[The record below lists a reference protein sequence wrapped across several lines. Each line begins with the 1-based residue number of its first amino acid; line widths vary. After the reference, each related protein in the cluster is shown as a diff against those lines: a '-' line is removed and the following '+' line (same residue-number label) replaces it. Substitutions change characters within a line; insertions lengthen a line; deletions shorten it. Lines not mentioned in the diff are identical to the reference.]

1 MDQILHISLEGGQ
14 ARALVACSTDL
25 VEAARRTH
33 DLSPTACA
41 ALGRTLT
48 ASAMLGAMLKGAGD
62 SLTVTIRGGGPIG
75 AIVCVA
81 RPDGVVKGYCDNPR
95 VDLPPR
101 PDGKLDVGGAVGRGL
116 LRVLRSNGE
125 GEPYCGV
132 NEIVSGEIAEDV
144 ASYYAV
150 SEQIPTV
157 CAAGVLVDRDLSCLS
172 AGGALVQLLPGA
184 PDDLAARLEQNAASA
199 PAISS
204 IYNGGTPE
212 DAAAVYLA
220 GIEYDVFDSFECGYV
235 CPCSRARTTRALLA
249 LGKDE
254 LEDMYRSP
262 EETSLGCQFCGR
274 QYVYSKDE
282 IKALAEKA
290 ARAKR

>member
-1 MDQILHISLEGGQ
+1 MTRDGA
-14 ARALVACSTDL
+14 ARAVFAETRSIVD
-25 VEAARRTH
+25 EAARIHHTA
-33 DLSPTACA
+33 PTATA
-41 ALGRTLT
+41 ALGRVLTCASMMSSLLGEADDVLTLRFGGDGPGGT
-48 ASAMLGAMLKGAGD
+48 IVATGDWKGN
-62 SLTVTIRGGGPIG
+62 VRGFIQ
-75 AIVCVA
+75 
-81 RPDGVVKGYCDNPR
+81 NPF
-95 VDLPPR
+95 VDLPLR
-101 PDGKLDVGGAVGRGL
+101 ADGKLDVGGAVGRGL
-116 LRVLRSNGE
+116 LRVLRSNGA

-199 PAISS
+199 PAVSS

-274 QYVYSKDE
+274 QYG
-282 IKALAEKA
+282 
-290 ARAKR
+290 

>member
-1 MDQILHISLEGGQ
+1 MTRDGA
-14 ARALVACSTDL
+14 ARAVFAETRSIVD
-25 VEAARRTH
+25 EAARIHHTA
-33 DLSPTACA
+33 PTATA
-41 ALGRTLT
+41 ALGRVLTCASMMSSLLGEADDVLTLRFGGDGPGGT
-48 ASAMLGAMLKGAGD
+48 IVATGDWKGN
-62 SLTVTIRGGGPIG
+62 VRGFIQ
-75 AIVCVA
+75 
-81 RPDGVVKGYCDNPR
+81 NPF
-95 VDLPPR
+95 VDLPLR
-101 PDGKLDVGGAVGRGL
+101 ADGKLDVGGAVGRGL

-199 PAISS
+199 PAVSS

-274 QYVYSKDE
+274 QYVYSKAE

>member
-1 MDQILHISLEGGQ
+1 MF
-14 ARALVACSTDL
+14 
-25 VEAARRTH
+25 
-33 DLSPTACA
+33 
-41 ALGRTLT
+41 
-48 ASAMLGAMLKGAGD
+48 ASEVDGA
-62 SLTVTIRGGGPIG
+62 VQ
-75 AIVCVA
+75 
-81 RPDGVVKGYCDNPR
+81 NPF
-95 VDLPPR
+95 VDLPLR
-101 PDGKLDVGGAVGRGL
+101 ADGKLDVGGAVGRGL

-199 PAISS
+199 PAVSS

>member
-1 MDQILHISLEGGQ
+1 M
-14 ARALVACSTDL
+14 
-25 VEAARRTH
+25 
-33 DLSPTACA
+33 
-41 ALGRTLT
+41 
-48 ASAMLGAMLKGAGD
+48 
-62 SLTVTIRGGGPIG
+62 
-75 AIVCVA
+75 
-81 RPDGVVKGYCDNPR
+81 
-95 VDLPPR
+95 
-101 PDGKLDVGGAVGRGL
+101 
-116 LRVLRSNGE
+116 
-125 GEPYCGV
+125 
-132 NEIVSGEIAEDV
+132 

-199 PAISS
+199 PAVSS